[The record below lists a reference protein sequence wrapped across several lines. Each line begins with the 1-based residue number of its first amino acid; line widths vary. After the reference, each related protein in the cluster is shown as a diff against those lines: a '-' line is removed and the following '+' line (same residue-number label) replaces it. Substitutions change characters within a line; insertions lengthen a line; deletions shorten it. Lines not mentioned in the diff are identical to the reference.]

1 MKNRK
6 LLLFFAAL
14 LLVVASCKKDLQM
27 PQGPPKGTDT
37 TTTPTPTPYTITEDF
52 ESGSKTAYAIANVQ
66 LNTGLWSF
74 NDALVGSLA
83 ADVKDGAKS
92 VRLRTGDIT
101 MKFDIKGVTQIS
113 FKHAKYGADASS
125 TFQVLMSTDSGN
137 TFTQLGTDIV
147 ENSTT
152 FVTDSF
158 KITTTAKVRFQIKKA
173 GTTRINI
180 DDITFKGLGDPGI
193 TVGAPD
199 TTGADTTGNTGTAT
213 PERNVIAG
221 ADAPP
226 AAGDNSNILLG
237 NPSDAQ
243 AALVMANNYLIDQ
256 HYYEESYSSSRGT
269 PNWVSWHLDATN
281 ITNAAPRV
289 DNFAG
294 FLDLPADFYN
304 VESNSYSGSG
314 FDRGHNCPSADRTS
328 SANANSAT
336 FLMTNMIPQA
346 PQNNQQTWANLENY
360 LREQV
365 VAGNEVY
372 IVMGSYGTGGTG
384 SKGAL
389 TTINGGHVTVPGNV
403 WKVAVIVPTGNSD
416 LSRISAT
423 TRVIA
428 VNTPNIN
435 TVNSDWKQYR
445 VTVRDIETA
454 TGYNLLS
461 NLPQA
466 VQDAVETKKD
476 NL

>member
-1 MKNRK
+1 MKLRN
-6 LLLFFAAL
+6 LFICIGFMLAI
-14 LLVVASCKKDLQM
+14 ASCKKDLQN
-27 PQGPPKGTDT
+27 PHIPPGDT
-37 TTTPTPTPYTITEDF
+37 TVIQQPVPYTVVENF
-52 ESGSKTAYAIANVQ
+52 ENGSKTAYAIANVQ
-66 LNTGLWSF
+66 LSTGLWSF
-74 NDALVGSLA
+74 NDALIGSLA
-83 ADVKDGAKS
+83 ADVKDGNKA

-101 MKFDIKGVTQIS
+101 MKFDVKGLKQIS
-113 FKHAKYGADASS
+113 IKHAKYGNDAAS
-125 TFQVLMSTDSGN
+125 TWQLMMSTDSGA
-137 TFTQLGTDIV
+137 TFTQLGTDIA
-147 ENSTT
+147 ENSTSL
-152 FVTDSF
+152 VTDSF
-158 KITTTAKVRFQIKKA
+158 KVTTTAKVRFQIRKL

-193 TVGAPD
+193 IVGPPD
-199 TTGADTTGNTGTAT
+199 TGGSDTTGNTGTAA
-213 PERNVIAG
+213 PDRGVIAG
-221 ADAPP
+221 TDAQPTT
-226 AAGDNSNILLG
+226 GDNSNILLG

-243 AALVMANNYLIDQ
+243 PAIVMANNYLIDQ
-256 HYYEESYSSSRGT
+256 KYYEESYNSTRGT

-281 ITNAAPRV
+281 ITNATARL

-294 FLDLPADFYN
+294 FNGLPTGFYE

-328 SANANSAT
+328 SVNANSAT

-372 IVMGSYGTGGTG
+372 VVMGSYGTGGTG
-384 SKGAL
+384 SNGSVS
-389 TTINGGHVTVPGNV
+389 TITSGHVTVPSNV
-403 WKVAVIVPTGNSD
+403 WKVAVVVPTGDGDVN
-416 LSRISAT
+416 RITAT

-435 TVNSDWKQYR
+435 TINADWKQYR
-445 VTVRDIETA
+445 VTVRDIEKA

>member
-1 MKNRK
+1 MKFRK
-6 LLLFFAAL
+6 IFIYVTLV
-14 LLVVASCKKDLQM
+14 LVVAGCKKDLQN
-27 PQGPPKGTDT
+27 PPVVEQ
-37 TTTPTPTPYTITEDF
+37 PPAAIPYSITEDF
-52 ESGSKTAYAIANVQ
+52 ETGTKAAYAVANVQ

-74 NDALVGSLA
+74 NNALIGNLA
-83 ADVKDGAKS
+83 ADVKDGSKA
-92 VRLRTGDIT
+92 VRLKNGDIT

-113 FKHAKYGADASS
+113 IKHAKYGADPAS
-125 TFQVLMSTDSGN
+125 TWQLFMSTDSGT
-137 TFTQLGTDIV
+137 TFTQLGNDIT
-147 ENSTT
+147 ENNTT
-152 FVTDSF
+152 LVTDSF
-158 KITTTAKVRFQIKKA
+158 KITSTSKVRFQIKNTS
-173 GTTRINI
+173 TTRINI

-193 TVGAPD
+193 VVGAPD
-199 TTGADTTGNTGTAT
+199 TTHADTTGNTGTAAPDRGIT
-213 PERNVIAG
+213 AG
-221 ADAPP
+221 ADAQP

-243 AALVMANNYLIDQ
+243 PTIAMNNNYLIDQ
-256 HYYEESYSSSRGT
+256 KYYEESYSSTRGT

-281 ITNAAPRV
+281 ITNATGRL

-294 FLDLPADFYN
+294 FNGLPTGFFE

-328 SANANSAT
+328 SVNANSAT

-365 VAGNEVY
+365 IAGNEVY
-372 IVMGSYGTGGTG
+372 IVMGSYGSGGTG
-384 SKGAL
+384 SAGSA
-389 TTINGGHVTVPGNV
+389 TTITSGHVTVPANV
-403 WKVAVIVPTGNSD
+403 WKVAVIVPVGDGD

-435 TVNSDWKQYR
+435 TINADWKQYR
-445 VTVRDIETA
+445 VTVRDIEKA

-461 NLPQA
+461 SLPQT